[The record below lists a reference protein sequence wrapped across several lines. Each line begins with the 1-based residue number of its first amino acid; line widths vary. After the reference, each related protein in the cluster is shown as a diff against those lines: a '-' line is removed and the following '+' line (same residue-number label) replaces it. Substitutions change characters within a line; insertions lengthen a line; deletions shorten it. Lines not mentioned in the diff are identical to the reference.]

1 MKRLLW
7 LLSLLLAAGGV
18 CTPVQAE
25 DLAPRLDEIRWR
37 LAGYVSAGALQPHEP
52 AIIEEEVVNKGYTIS
67 TIPTGTATP
76 NWCTP
81 RKGARAFQYKPG
93 TYRTPYPIQVAVFDD
108 KRLVSVR
115 AFMVGSKGCFNLV
128 GWTSPVAAPAPPPPC
143 KGEVEICK
151 KLRDGRGELANHQF
165 RLLGPN
171 GFDAVLIT
179 DASGAAKKGDLSLGE
194 YTLLEVPR
202 EHYKRVEPQMPYRFT
217 LSRERQKEVVM
228 VVNEYCPP
236 VVQPPPPPPC
246 KGEVEICKKLRDG
259 RGELANHQFR
269 LLGPNGF
276 DAVLI
281 TDASGAAKK
290 GDLSL
295 GEYTLLEVPREHYK
309 RVEPQMPYRFTLS
322 RERQKEVVM
331 VVNEYC
337 PPPAPQLPDFEGT
350 STVPE
355 IPVVVEAPAPPA
367 REKSAYRTG
376 RPSKTVDRQVVAGG
390 GGYSRATE
398 RRVISRH
405 NHHFIHRHRPHS
417 KGIKTPDDDED
428 GDTPTGRLPPR

>member
-236 VVQPPPPPPC
+236 
-246 KGEVEICKKLRDG
+246 
-259 RGELANHQFR
+259 
-269 LLGPNGF
+269 
-276 DAVLI
+276 
-281 TDASGAAKK
+281 
-290 GDLSL
+290 
-295 GEYTLLEVPREHYK
+295 
-309 RVEPQMPYRFTLS
+309 
-322 RERQKEVVM
+322 
-331 VVNEYC
+331 
-337 PPPAPQLPDFEGT
+337 PAPQLPDFEGT